1 MNQEMQDSS
10 GVAERHH
17 RGRRKPGER
26 GIAIIISAILLMFT
40 VGIVGLAIDGGV
52 AYFVK
57 GRLMAAVDSA
67 ALGAGRGLNLGD
79 TIAEAETQAGLSAQ
93 RFFKANFPDKFM
105 GTDPAKTSIVPEFQM
120 IMSNGAPT
128 GVLQVTVTGEVT
140 APTYFMKIFTKDSM
154 KIRASGTATR
164 RTLVMMLILDVS
176 GSMSARQT
184 TVGTIPSTVTATSRP
199 CDAMVYAAA
208 KFIKYFSP
216 YDYVGF
222 STFSSSS
229 RVVYPPSTNFK
240 NGGSS
245 GMEDALADV
254 NCSGGTNTAPSLNIS
269 YDQIINVGLKL
280 AMNSIVL
287 FTDGM
292 PNQVTGNWPLRT
304 QIDTRYG
311 PGPTYSLTSPPTNTS
326 LLYRDLRFPLQSCGS
341 YSPCPNIAR
350 DPDSALNDASIPVAL
365 RGYTL
370 AQRTAIQ
377 AGQSPVL
384 GNPAMLPLTNYQY
397 NNTSGASSDATKRG
411 FLWYS
416 SSERDK
422 WGFHLASTAGP
433 YRPRWIQDNNAPSMN
448 FDYCRDQ
455 NQYWGVADRGVTW
468 MCYQLPLP
476 VTTGTAGTTMRGTY
490 SQTGTYKN
498 SSQAAADQISYHQ
511 WFGDKSNN
519 WNKPTDTMS
528 TTGFPSGFPTPTGT
542 NGGRRSAAQTFAFIP
557 DTDAMGNSNRGF
569 RDNWVYNVNEGCAPA
584 GTPIPANSG
593 LCRFRGGTWTDYP
606 TSGLGTNVWT
616 SGPYVDKL
624 RTDLPNAYP
633 AAAMNSAVSAANLIK
648 SNTDYNIKIDSIYL
662 IGNEDTVDREF
673 LQVIAN
679 TKEIKP
685 TIFDGIG
692 AMPYTNP
699 YYNPNQQTGL
709 WYSTTDPTA
718 LSALFAE
725 IASSLLRISR

>member
-1 MNQEMQDSS
+1 MDRENREQTEAAAGRYARS
-10 GVAERHH
+10 
-17 RGRRKPGER
+17 RRKPRER

-93 RFFKANFPDKFM
+93 RFFKANFPDNFM

-140 APTYFMKIFTKDSM
+140 APTYFMKIFSKDNM
-154 KIRASGTATR
+154 VVRASGTATR

-208 KFIKYFSP
+208 RFIKYFSP

-254 NCSGGTNTAPSLNIS
+254 NCSGGTNTAPALNIS

-311 PGPTYSLTSPPTNTS
+311 PGPTYSVTSPPTDNR
-326 LLYRDLRFPLQSCGS
+326 LLYRDLRNPMTTCRDNTMAMITCPSLPLP
-341 YSPCPNIAR
+341 YSSAQNTAR
-350 DPDSALNDASIPVAL
+350 TTHGVTTPLFGDS
-365 RGYTL
+365 RF
-370 AQRTAIQ
+370 
-377 AGQSPVL
+377 
-384 GNPAMLPLTNYQY
+384 LPLTTAQY
-397 NNTSGASSDATKRG
+397 NWYNTWYGALSTAAREAQG
-411 FLWYS
+411 WY
-416 SSERDK
+416 
-422 WGFHLASTAGP
+422 LAAAAGP
-433 YRPRWIQDNNAPSMN
+433 YRPRWIQDNNAPSEN
-448 FDYCRDQ
+448 YDRCRDQ
-455 NQYWGVADRGVTW
+455 NQYWGVTNRGVTW

-476 VTTGTAGTTMRGTY
+476 VTTGSAGTTMRGTF
-490 SQTGTYKN
+490 SQAGTYKN

-511 WFGDKSNN
+511 WFGDKSNS
-519 WNKPTDTMS
+519 WGKPTDTIN

-557 DTDAMGNSNRGF
+557 NNDAMGNSNRGF

-616 SGPYVDKL
+616 AGPYINNL

-633 AAAMNSAVSAANLIK
+633 AAAMNSAVSAANMIK
-648 SNTDYNIKIDSIYL
+648 NNTDYNIKIDSIYL

-685 TIFDGIG
+685 TIFDGVG

-699 YYNPNQQTGL
+699 YYNPSQQTGL